1 MIRKIKSVWRFFVL
15 YLVNHVVSK
24 LPWRKFRLSVYRKY
38 FDIGEGVNILL
49 GFQVKSLKGVHI
61 DVISN
66 INANILLDTRGGD
79 IHIGKYVDIG
89 YESIIWT
96 LEHDPQS
103 PDFVTKGGDVAIE
116 DYVWIASRV
125 TILPGVRIGE
135 GAVVATGSVVTKDL
149 EPYGMYGGIPAK
161 KIGERCKNQNPR
173 KEYRTF
179 FQ

>member
-1 MIRKIKSVWRFFVL
+1 MRKVKNVWGFFVL
-15 YLVNHVVSK
+15 YCINHIISR
-24 LPWRKFRLSVYRKY
+24 LPWRKFRLMVYRRY
-38 FDIGEGVNILL
+38 FEIDEGVNILL
-49 GFQVKSLKGVHI
+49 GFKVKSLKGIHI

-66 INANILLDTRGGD
+66 INANILLDTRGGE

-89 YESIIWT
+89 YDSIIWT

-103 PDFVTKGGDVAIE
+103 PDFVTKGGDVVIE
-116 DYVWIASRV
+116 NYVWIASRV

-135 GAVVATGSVVTKDL
+135 GAVIAAGSVVTKNLD
-149 EPYGMYGGIPAK
+149 PYGIYGGIPAK
-161 KIGERCKNQNPR
+161 RIGERSKNQNPR